1 MSKRYAFLLAL
12 IASFVAGQVEA
23 QQVTTITPNTSIG
36 STFFENF
43 GTNFGFG
50 VQGGGIPGDDF
61 GPSSVVG
68 FGPGGIF
75 NGGALQ
81 FNQPGFAGAQAQFG
95 GGQPG
100 NQTTFGF
107 GVNGSNFGANFGFS
121 LGQGSSQTLSSS
133 APFVTTMNGQPG
145 MFADQVQQPFVIGL
159 TPVINSRWSPP
170 GARRSFGF
178 SPPTLAPAASPNPIL
193 ERYSRL
199 QNGEV
204 RPPRDTGSAP
214 AGAAGPRTAREPIRA
229 SEASTAEL
237 PALSVAE
244 IKRRQALV
252 DEAANEEALD
262 NYERGLKAER
272 EGKTGTAKIFYR
284 MATRDATG
292 KLKELAETRLDQL
305 SKPAPRQSTSDL
317 P

>member
-1 MSKRYAFLLAL
+1 MSTRHAFLLAL
-12 IASFVAGQVEA
+12 LASLVAGQAEA
-23 QQVTTITPNTSIG
+23 QQVTTIAPNTFIG
-36 STFFENF
+36 SSFYESF

-50 VQGGGIPGDDF
+50 IQGGGLRGDDR
-61 GPSSVVG
+61 GRSSVIG

-75 NGGALQ
+75 TGGGIQ

-107 GVNGSNFGANFGFS
+107 GVSGSNFNANFGFS
-121 LGQGSSQTLSSS
+121 FGQGSTQTLTSS

-159 TPVINSRWSPP
+159 TPVINSRWSPA
-170 GARRSFGF
+170 GARSSFGY
-178 SPPTLAPAASPNPIL
+178 SPPTLAPAPSPNPIL

-199 QNGEV
+199 QNGEAQ
-204 RPPRDTGSAP
+204 PPRDASSAAAGAASSGSAP
-214 AGAAGPRTAREPIRA
+214 GPIGAREI
-229 SEASTAEL
+229 STADL

-244 IKRRQALV
+244 IKRRQALA
-252 DEAANEEALD
+252 DEAANQEALD

-272 EGKTGTAKIFYR
+272 EGKTGKAKIFYR
-284 MATRDATG
+284 MVTRDATG
-292 KLKELAETRLDQL
+292 DLKELAETRLEQL